1 MVVTLP
7 LFWLLNHPSDA
18 VAQIGQLGFVLL
30 MGFYGGTLP
39 VVLVEAAPR
48 SVRCTAVALG
58 YNLCFG
64 LFGGLSPLAATW
76 LVGRSGDEI
85 APAFLI
91 MVSAAVSLVTL
102 LRFHETYQKPFVV
115 AASRVLAA

>member
-1 MVVTLP
+1 MIFALP
-7 LFWLLNHPSDA
+7 LFWLLNHSSD
-18 VAQIGQLGFVLL
+18 VLAQAGQLGLVLL
-30 MGFYGGTLP
+30 MGIYGGTLP

-76 LVGRSGDEI
+76 LVARSGDEM

-91 MVSAAVSLVTL
+91 MSSAAVTFATL
-102 LRFHETYQKPFVV
+102 FWFHETYQKPFF
-115 AASRVLAA
+115 AASRAVPA